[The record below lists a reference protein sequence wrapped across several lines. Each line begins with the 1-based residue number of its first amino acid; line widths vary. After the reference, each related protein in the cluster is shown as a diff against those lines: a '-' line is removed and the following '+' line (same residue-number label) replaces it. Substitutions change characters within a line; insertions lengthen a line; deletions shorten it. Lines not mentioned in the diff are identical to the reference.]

1 MWRLY
6 NHKRN
11 EAINPLEYQ
20 SKSQVDLINEIYDAL
35 EGCDIVFL
43 QGAVGTGKSVVALHL
58 IAEFGK
64 GIIQTPTKALENQYQ
79 KDYQQGDICILM
91 EDSKPLKVE
100 QIKGRNNFSCPHF
113 YDRVKCDYKSL
124 PCSRPLR
131 KNESRLGVARECPY
145 WSPVTKKPIAEN
157 YANQLDAAMSEYQ
170 AIGGAYGF
178 VQRKENCP
186 YYQQYQ
192 AYLKERIAIIMNSA
206 LWDIETFSGRKAS
219 VPVEIIDEGDAYLD
233 GLCFRISVGKEKL
246 DKIFN
251 KYRDMIEEEFRD
263 DLIREFNRLV
273 ENYQGYMGSVEPLL
287 HFLDWLVEL
296 QDTTRAGE
304 LNRLKMIS
312 MYAHEAYVVVYKDRM
327 MFYLAE
333 PSFVLKE
340 VRKRSGK
347 LVFMSATFQDLSV
360 LEEVYG
366 LEPGEYAFCFGEERH
381 PGTVYA
387 MRTGREA
394 PVNFKRWKDIRFR
407 QGYFQLRDLIVEQA
421 RQPKLIQVWGKK
433 YAEGVERDFK
443 NINVLEGGEE
453 DWSTVAS
460 RGLDLSDDKC
470 RSIILLKCPFPDAK
484 DPILQTMKHKLGE
497 KAFWKYYNDIAE
509 RNLIQQV
516 GRGVRNN
523 KDWVEV
529 WSPDEW
535 VFSKLAKIWRGRII
549 ETPVERFEG

>member
-6 NHKRN
+6 NQKRN
-11 EAINPLEYQ
+11 EAIHPLDYR
-20 SKSQVDLINEIYDAL
+20 SKSQYDLINEIYDAL
-35 EGCDIVFL
+35 QEFDIVFL

-79 KDYQQGDICILM
+79 QDYQQGDTCILM
-91 EDSKPLKVE
+91 EDGEALKVE
-100 QIKGRNNFSCPHF
+100 QIKGRNNFYCPYF
-113 YDRVKCDYKSL
+113 ENRVKCDYKSL

-131 KNESRLGVARECPY
+131 KEENRLGVARECPY

-157 YANQLDAAMSEYQ
+157 YAQQLDAAMSEYQ
-170 AIGGAYGF
+170 AVDGPYGF
-178 VQRKENCP
+178 VHRKENCP
-186 YYQQYQ
+186 YYTQYQ
-192 AYLKERIAIIMNSA
+192 SYLKDEIAIIMNSA

-246 DKIFN
+246 DKLFN
-251 KYRDMIEEEFRD
+251 KYQDLIEDEFRD
-263 DLIREFNRLV
+263 DLIREFNRLL

-287 HFLDWLVEL
+287 HLLDWLVEL
-296 QDTTRAGE
+296 QDITRAGE

-312 MYAHEAYVVVYKDRM
+312 MYAHEAYAVVYKDRM

-340 VRKRSGK
+340 VRRRSGK

-366 LEPGEYAFCFGEERH
+366 LAPDEYAFCWGEERH

-387 MRTGREA
+387 MRTGREE
-394 PVNFKRWKDIRFR
+394 PVNFKRWKDNRFR
-407 QGYFQLRDLIVEQA
+407 QEYFQLRDWIVEQA
-421 RQPKLIQVWGKK
+421 KQPKLIQVWGKK
-433 YAEGVERDFK
+433 YADGVEKDFK
-443 NINVLEGGEE
+443 NINVLEDGEE

-516 GRGVRNN
+516 GRGVRNQN
-523 KDWVEV
+523 DWVEV
-529 WSPDEW
+529 WSPDKW
-535 VFSKLAKIWRGRII
+535 VFSKLGRIWRGNIT
-549 ETPVERFEG
+549 EVPAEQF

>member
-11 EAINPLEYQ
+11 EAVHPLHYQ
-20 SKSQVDLINEIYDAL
+20 SKSQYDVVKEIVDAL
-35 EGCDIVFL
+35 QEVDTVFL

-64 GIIQTPTKALENQYQ
+64 GIIQTPTKALESQYQ
-79 KDYQQGDICILM
+79 KDYQEGDLCILM
-91 EDSKPLKVE
+91 DEGTPLNVE
-100 QIKGRNNFSCPHF
+100 QIKGRNNFSCPYF
-113 YDRVKCDYKSL
+113 YNRVKCDYKSL

-131 KNESRLGVARECPY
+131 KEESRLEVARECPY
-145 WSPVTKKPIAEN
+145 WSPVIRKPIAEN
-157 YANQLDAAMSEYQ
+157 YAQQLNAAMSEYE
-170 AIGGAYGF
+170 AVGGTYGF
-178 VQRKENCP
+178 VHRKENCP
-186 YYQQYQ
+186 YYDQYQ
-192 AYLKERIAIIMNSA
+192 GYVKGGAAVIMNSA
-206 LWDIETFSGRKAS
+206 LWDIETFSGRKAA
-219 VPVEIIDEGDAYLD
+219 VPIEIIDEGDAYLD

-246 DKIFN
+246 DGIFK
-251 KYRDMIEEEFRD
+251 KYQDMLEDDFRE
-263 DLIREFNRLV
+263 DLTKEFNRLL
-273 ENYQGYMGSVEPLL
+273 EDYQGYIGSVGPLV
-287 HFLDWLVEL
+287 HFLDNLVEL
-296 QDTTRAGE
+296 QDITRAGE
-304 LNRLKMIS
+304 LNRLKIIS
-312 MYAHEAYVVVYKDRM
+312 MYAHEAYVVVNKDRM

-366 LEPGEYAFCFGEERH
+366 LEPGEYKFCFGEERH

-387 MRTGREA
+387 MRTGSEA
-394 PVNFKRWKDIRFR
+394 AVNFKRWKNGQFR
-407 QGYFQLRDLIVEQA
+407 EQYFQLRDSIVEKA
-421 RQPKLIQVWGKK
+421 RPPKLVQVWGKK
-433 YAEGVERDFK
+433 YAKGVEKDFK
-443 NINVLEGGEE
+443 SINVLEDGEE

-460 RGLDLSDDKC
+460 RGLDLADDKC

-516 GRGVRNN
+516 GRGVRNEN
-523 KDWVEV
+523 DWVEV

-535 VFSKLAKIWRGRII
+535 VFSKLAKVWRGRII
-549 ETPVERFEG
+549 ETPAVV